1 MPGKKRRRIGVLGGM
16 GPDATVHFMARVI
29 AMTRAQDDT
38 DHIPMLVDNNPQV
51 PSRIAALIEKTGEDP
66 GPTLA
71 GMAKSLEMQ
80 HCDALVMP
88 CNTAHNY
95 SSQVAG
101 AVSIPFLNMIDL
113 AIEHI
118 ASSTEAKT
126 VGILASPAIRLIGI
140 YEHGLC
146 NAGIT
151 PQYPDDEDAML
162 GAIRALKRDVRDRS
176 AGATLASAANE
187 LSRRGADVILLA
199 CSEFSAISDV
209 IGPSAKIV
217 DSIDVLARA
226 TIAFSSGEPLAID
239 FENR

>member
-1 MPGKKRRRIGVLGGM
+1 MPGEDRRRIGVLGGM

-29 AMTRAQDDT
+29 AMTQALDDA

-51 PSRIAALIEKTGEDP
+51 PSRIAALIEKDGEDP

-71 GMAKSLEMQ
+71 AMAKALESQ

-101 AVSIPFLNMIDL
+101 AVAIPFLNMIDL

-118 ASSTEAKT
+118 TSSTEAKT
-126 VGILASPAIRLIGI
+126 VGILASPAIKLTGI
-140 YEHGLC
+140 YERGLRR
-146 NAGIT
+146 AGISS
-151 PQYPDDEDAML
+151 QYPDDDNVML

-176 AGATLASAANE
+176 ARATLASAANE
-187 LSRRGADVILLA
+187 LSRQGADVLLLA

-209 IGPSAKIV
+209 IHQSAQTV

-226 TIAFSSGEPLAID
+226 TIAFSIGVPLATD
-239 FENR
+239 LEKR

>member
-1 MPGKKRRRIGVLGGM
+1 MPGKRHRRIGVLGGM

-29 AMTRAQDDT
+29 AMTQALDDA

-51 PSRIAALIEKTGEDP
+51 PSRIAALIEKEGEDP

-71 GMAKSLEMQ
+71 AMAKALESQ
-80 HCDALVMP
+80 QCEALVMP

-113 AIEHI
+113 AVEHI

-126 VGILASPAIRLIGI
+126 VGILASPAIRLTGI
-140 YEHGLC
+140 YERGLRK
-146 NAGIT
+146 AGIE
-151 PQYPDDEDAML
+151 PQYPDDDNVML

-176 AGATLASAANE
+176 ASAALASAANE
-187 LSRRGADVILLA
+187 LSRRGADILLLA
-199 CSEFSAISDV
+199 CSEFSAVSDA
-209 IGPSAKIV
+209 IHPSAQTV

-226 TIAFSSGEPLAID
+226 TIAFSPGVPLAID
-239 FENR
+239 LDKY